1 MQPTRIHRF
10 LALLLCLALIGNSL
24 LVALPQPAIAAPL
37 PQDAAQPVALT
48 ADCYAETGNVFLP
61 TISGR
66 QGGDPG
72 AFGFGAIAPQRA
84 SLGGIFRLG
93 LPVNNPTKAP
103 LTFTVA
109 PLPLP
114 ANTTF
119 DPTSGRF
126 TFAPAADQVGDYTF
140 TFTVSNGAQQAS
152 TTVPVTVPAP
162 DPNGITTLCGRIL
175 DANAANG
182 GRIKPLVGATVRLMT
197 SPIVN
202 ATTDERGYFLMVGI
216 PAGEHYFEYD
226 GSTATPAGA
235 YGAYR
240 GQKVIVASVTN
251 IVDRPLYIMAID
263 KAGETAV
270 NPNAQTVV
278 KNPNINVTVTIP
290 PNTVLDDNGQVYR
303 GPISVSP
310 VPDEF
315 TPAALP
321 DTLDPSRVLTIQPMG
336 LTFRNPA
343 PISFPNNDGLAVGS
357 IVDIWSLDHELGK
370 FFIAGKGEVK
380 ANGMIET
387 IEGGIRESSWHFP
400 MPLQSNSRSTHDSKG
415 NKNSSC
421 KQCPCPE
428 VASRLKPTS
437 GCLETAVVLP
447 GYVSIGETRQ
457 LEFTYLSEY
466 AYPVP
471 ILPFEATLPARAAIP
486 TTMEYQLRNFG
497 GLTSGLAAP
506 VIWNKSVL
514 NENKDEP
521 LRGAVSV
528 NGSTL
533 NTGIYPYSIQLT
545 NHYGAASV
553 SSDVNGQYPLVNEQN
568 SAFGA
573 GWGLAGLQRIYPQ
586 PDDDLLLVN
595 GDGSSMR
602 FESSNVL
609 LEDNFDNEGPRGL
622 NYSTLLNWRITRGS
636 VDLFGPGWEDFY
648 PGNGNYLDLDGSTGT
663 AVRLE
668 TQTDILLLPGDYQL
682 SFTLG
687 NTFLAGNPQAPQN
700 AENRVQVSLGN
711 LYSSTF
717 SFTGQSALQS
727 IDAMITVANPTAAK
741 WVFDHAGGD
750 YYGIILDNVK
760 LERVKQNNSTSVNL
774 QTTMRVDAKSN
785 IFASGHP
792 VPPAPSGGG
801 GGVRPSGIQFLANSG
816 QVFTFPAVSGNISA
830 NTNACGYNGP
840 DGATL
845 TCASSTSILSYGG
858 IAGIVHTDKFLFLTG
873 VFIDEEEPVDPAP
886 SRLTFSSSQDFTSL
900 SPGLNQVFFIG
911 DGKTSTGVLQQFIP
925 PVGTKRLLLGFAD
938 SLNFDGLPGYYDDN
952 VGELSVTI
960 ELTNPGATA
969 TEFTAPEGDFSTLTR
984 NADNTYTRRLK
995 DGTEYHFNAAGLQT
1009 AMIDRNGNRTVYTYD
1024 DQGRLTTI
1032 TDPANLVTT
1041 FTYNG
1046 PRLQSVTDPMQRVT
1060 TFAHNGAGDL
1070 VKVTFPDGSSKG
1082 FGYDD
1087 RHLMT
1092 SETDERGFVTNRT
1105 YDAYGRLVSAVVPGD
1120 ITRSTSYAQKVGLV
1134 TDPNLGTATNPAPIA
1149 RPAEVKTTIT
1159 DGENRTT
1166 TYTFGPLQS
1175 IATTSDPAGLT
1186 TTIERD
1192 RDSNPTKSTYPSG
1205 QVINQSFDSRGNP
1218 LTINDP
1224 TVQGTTSIG
1233 YEALFNQ
1240 PVTIKDPFNN
1250 VTTLS
1255 YDSKGNP
1262 IRIASPLNRT
1272 VRMAYNSVG
1281 LPTVMTDTLGTV
1293 ANFGYDQQGNLTN
1306 LSWGGV
1312 RTATFGYTPHGYL
1325 QSMTDPLNRGFAY
1338 QYDAHGRLLQETL
1351 PGARTVRYQYDAAG
1365 NLTGLTPPDRPAHSF
1380 EYDGLGQM
1388 TAYIPPAVTGAE
1400 NPRTSYEY
1408 NKAQQLTKLIRP
1420 DGLAITYGYD
1430 PAGRL
1435 QTTQFSRGA
1444 LGYSY
1449 NATTGQLSG
1458 ITAPGNVNL
1467 GFQYKGDLL
1476 VGESWSGALTG
1487 NVQRGYDA
1495 GYRTASIS
1503 VNNVPITY
1511 QYEADNAPIRAG
1523 ALILGYQPATGLL
1536 ATTAVGAVNDS
1547 YGYNAFG
1554 ELQSYRANV
1563 GATPLFQTGY
1573 ARDSLGRIT
1582 TLTET
1587 ITNTTNLYVYG
1598 YDAAGRLATVIRN
1611 GAQIASYSYDANGNR
1626 TNTSDSRGT
1635 FPASYDNQDR
1645 LLSYGS
1651 ATYSYSANGE
1661 LQSKVDSS
1669 QKTEY
1674 SYDEFGNLTRVALP
1688 TGEVITYLI
1697 DGKDRRVGKQVNG
1710 VLQKG
1715 WLYEDQLR
1723 PVAELDG
1730 SGAVVSRFV
1739 YATRVN
1745 VPDYMVKA
1753 NVTYRLV
1760 LDHLGSVRLVVD
1772 PQGRVIQRLDYDA
1785 WGLVTQDTNPGFQ
1798 PFGFAGGQYDGQT
1811 GLVRFGARDYDPVVG
1826 RWTAKDPI
1834 GFDDDLN
1841 LFGYVSNDPINF
1853 IDPDGLSRRL
1863 GPNHIDPR
1871 YDEHPRNRSG
1881 NQPGGSFD
1889 RLKQFLDQQKSFG
1902 GGDPGHQQKLR
1913 NTMENWKKFA
1923 PKDEYRAARR
1933 LVNNFLK
1940 DSSGGVSPRWA
1951 GRFGGAAG
1959 WIQLGIAGAQFIGC
1973 EFDSY
1978 LANKYGRGAA
1988 DEAWLH
1994 LRDRI
1999 DELFN

>member
-10 LALLLCLALIGNSL
+10 LALLLCLVLIGNSL
-24 LVALPQPAIAAPL
+24 LTALPQPAIAAPL

-72 AFGFGAIAPQRA
+72 VFGFGAIAPQRA
-84 SLGGIFRLG
+84 SLGGVFRLG
-93 LPVNNPTKAP
+93 LPVNNPTKAS

-126 TFAPAADQVGDYTF
+126 TFAPAADQVGDYSF

-152 TTVPVTVPAP
+152 TTVPVTVPKP

-175 DANAANG
+175 DANAANRG
-182 GRIKPLVGATVRLMT
+182 SIKPLVGATVRLLT

-263 KAGETAV
+263 KAGETQV

-290 PNTVLDDNGQVYR
+290 PNTVLDDNGQAYR

-400 MPLQSNSRSTHDSKG
+400 LPPGLGGGGPGDGPCQN
-415 NKNSSC
+415 
-421 KQCPCPE
+421 CPPPHCP
-428 VASRLKPTS
+428 VASTLNPAT
-437 GCLETAVVLP
+437 GCV
-447 GYVSIGETRQ
+447 ETRVE
-457 LEFTYLSEY
+457 LPSYLSLGEARQLQLSY
-466 AYPVP
+466 FSERAYPAPV
-471 ILPFEATLPARAAIP
+471 IPFEATLSRIAALP
-486 TTMEYQLRNFG
+486 NAMQYQLRSFG

-506 VIWNKSVL
+506 TTWNKSGL
-514 NENKDEP
+514 DENKDEP
-521 LRGAVSV
+521 LRGSVAV
-528 NGSTL
+528 NGIGL
-533 NTGIYPYSIQLT
+533 ATGVYPYSIRLT
-545 NHYGAASV
+545 NQYGAASV
-553 SSDVNGQYPLVNEQN
+553 SSDVNGQYLLVNDQH
-568 SAFGA
+568 SGFGT

-586 PDDDLLLVN
+586 PDNSALLIN
-595 GDGSSMR
+595 GDGSSVR
-602 FESSNVL
+602 FKPPAFQFTDFSDLSRFMLNGSAAVSNRSPVVIGDQTVLRLSGGNLQSGSAFLSEPITLISGNEPASFSTHFDFQVNDPNDGVMGGDGMTFAFVTNPASLGLYGGYLGYYEIKPSVAVEFDTYWNGWDPNGNHMGINLNGSVTSAVTRPFDKGVTKGTLWSIWIDYNGQSKL
-609 LEDNFDNEGPRGL
+609 LEARL
-622 NYSTLLNWRITRGS
+622 ST
-636 VDLFGPGWEDFY
+636 D
-648 PGNGNYLDLDGSTGT
+648 
-663 AVRLE
+663 
-668 TQTDILLLPGDYQL
+668 
-682 SFTLG
+682 
-687 NTFLAGNPQAPQN
+687 
-700 AENRVQVSLGN
+700 
-711 LYSSTF
+711 
-717 SFTGQSALQS
+717 
-727 IDAMITVANPTAAK
+727 
-741 WVFDHAGGD
+741 
-750 YYGIILDNVK
+750 
-760 LERVKQNNSTSVNL
+760 
-774 QTTMRVDAKSN
+774 
-785 IFASGHP
+785 
-792 VPPAPSGGG
+792 
-801 GGVRPSGIQFLANSG
+801 GVRPTTPFITHTVDLLNVLG
-816 QVFTFPAVSGNISA
+816 QSTAYVGFTAGTAAVFGH
-830 NTNACGYNGP
+830 Y
-840 DGATL
+840 D
-845 TCASSTSILSYGG
+845 
-858 IAGIVHTDKFLFLTG
+858 VHTWKYD
-873 VFIDEEEPVDPAP
+873 V
-886 SRLTFSSSQDFTSL
+886 L
-900 SPGLNQVFFIG
+900 SPAGQNNQ
-911 DGKTSTGVLQQFIP
+911 
-925 PVGTKRLLLGFAD
+925 LL
-938 SLNFDGLPGYYDDN
+938 S
-952 VGELSVTI
+952 
-960 ELTNPGATA
+960 
-969 TEFTAPEGDFSTLTR
+969 PEGDFSILLR

-995 DGTEYHFNAAGLQT
+995 DGTLYTFNPAGLQT
-1009 AMIDRNGNRTVYTYD
+1009 AMLDRTGNRTVYTYD

-1134 TDPNLGTATNPAPIA
+1134 TDPTLGTATNPAPIA

-1175 IATTSDPAGLT
+1175 IATTIDPAGLT

-1205 QVINQSFDSRGNP
+1205 QVIKQSFDSRGNP

-1233 YEALFNQ
+1233 YEALFSQ

-1281 LPTVMTDTLGTV
+1281 LPTVMTDTLGTI
-1293 ANFGYDQQGNLTN
+1293 ANFAYDQQGNLTN
-1306 LSWGGV
+1306 LSWGGA
-1312 RTATFGYTPHGYL
+1312 RTATFGYTAHGYL
-1325 QSMTDPLNRGFAY
+1325 QSMTDPLGRGFAY

-1365 NLTGLTPPDRPAHSF
+1365 NLVGLTPPDRPAHSF

-1408 NKAQQLTKLIRP
+1408 NKAQQLTKLTRP
-1420 DGLAITYGYD
+1420 DGLVITYGYD

-1449 NATTGQLSG
+1449 NATSGQLSG

-1487 NVQRGYDA
+1487 NVQRAYDA

-1503 VNNVPITY
+1503 VNNAPITY
-1511 QYEADNAPIRAG
+1511 QYDADNAPIRAG
-1523 ALILGYQPATGLL
+1523 ALTLGYQPATGLL
-1536 ATTAVGAVNDS
+1536 ATTAVGAINDS

-1587 ITNTTNLYVYG
+1587 ITNTTNLYLYG

-1635 FPASYDNQDR
+1635 FPGSYDNQDR

-1661 LQSKVDSS
+1661 LQSKTDSG

-1745 VPDYMVKA
+1745 VPDYMVKGGI
-1753 NVTYRLV
+1753 TYRLV

-1772 PQGRVIQRLDYDA
+1772 PQGRVVQRLDYDA

-1798 PFGFAGGQYDGQT
+1798 PFGFAGGLYDGQT
-1811 GLVRFGARDYDPVVG
+1811 GLVRFGARDYDPVAG
-1826 RWTAKDPI
+1826 RWLSQEPLIII
-1834 GFDDDLN
+1834 GEDFSLYN
-1841 LFGYVSNDPINF
+1841 YAFGDPINLSDPTGEFPF
-1853 IDPDGLSRRL
+1853 IPILLGAVGVYIGLGAGPANAPGPCDPIYPGLDWADYL
-1863 GPNHIDPR
+1863 GVI
-1871 YDEHPRNRSG
+1871 SG
-1881 NQPGGSFD
+1881 QFAGSIVGNSIAKGATTVFAILGG
-1889 RLKQFLDQQKSFG
+1889 
-1902 GGDPGHQQKLR
+1902 
-1913 NTMENWKKFA
+1913 
-1923 PKDEYRAARR
+1923 
-1933 LVNNFLK
+1933 
-1940 DSSGGVSPRWA
+1940 
-1951 GRFGGAAG
+1951 
-1959 WIQLGIAGAQFIGC
+1959 FIGKQVTKGVVKTGVKKSIQS
-1973 EFDSY
+1973 FSD
-1978 LANKYGRGAA
+1978 
-1988 DEAWLH
+1988 DEAKFP
-1994 LRDRI
+1994 DSCGCP
-1999 DELFN
+1999 NQ